1 MNKKL
6 RIAVAMI
13 ILAFS
18 FGVKAEVFIDI
29 DCDDT
34 KISSNKNVTCEVDLY
49 YGTEG
54 INDIEFNY
62 DSNLDMKISNNSSF
76 TMNNSNNKI
85 SIHTDTPLYDQ
96 ILNFTKLFE
105 VTLSVNDKTSEK
117 ENFTISNIVINK
129 NNEIKL
135 DNISK
140 EFNVTIET
148 IKLDNNC
155 NLDSIT
161 VDNEKVKNFN
171 KDILEYREIFVTK
184 EIVYIDAVRSSEKS
198 MATGLGNVKVPNGKT
213 VERDITVTAEDKKIK
228 VYKLFITNTNK
239 EVIKSSDNTLK
250 SLEIY
255 NGNDKIDID
264 FNINKTIYDIEIN
277 DKVDK
282 LTIKAELND
291 SKASFINKIPRDI
304 IIKYGINK
312 ELIKIKAE
320 NNDERVITLNIN
332 YIDNRNKD
340 TSISSLIING
350 RMVDL
355 TSDKLEIILPNNN
368 LKTEIEVIPNNDKEI
383 IKYEDIL
390 LNVGNNDVAILVT
403 SEYGETKEYH
413 VNVIREEIILPD
425 KPITIITNART
436 GNKIINIICYIFFG
450 ISVITLISSSIYSI
464 KNRRN

>member
-6 RIAVAMI
+6 RIALMMI

-49 YGTEG
+49 YETEG

-62 DSNLDMKISNNSSF
+62 DSNLDLKITNNSSF
-76 TMNNSNNKI
+76 TMNNINNKI
-85 SIHTDTPLYDQ
+85 SFHTDIPLYDQ
-96 ILNFTKLFE
+96 IMNFTKLFE
-105 VTLSVNDKTSEK
+105 VTLSINDKISEK
-117 ENFTISNIVINK
+117 EYFNINNIVIN
-129 NNEIKL
+129 NDIKL
-135 DNISK
+135 DNIKK
-140 EFNVTIET
+140 EFNIVIET
-148 IKLDNNC
+148 TKLDDNC
-155 NLDSIT
+155 TLDSII
-161 VDNEKVKNFN
+161 VDNEKINNFN
-171 KDILEYREIFVTK
+171 KDILEYHEIFVTK
-184 EIVYIDAVRSSEKS
+184 EIVYIDAVRSSDKS
-198 MATGLGNVKVPNGKT
+198 MATGLGDVKVPSGKT
-213 VERDITVTAEDKKIK
+213 IERDITVTAEDKKIK

-239 EVIKSSDNTLK
+239 EIIKSNDNTLK

-255 NGNDKIDID
+255 NGNNKINID
-264 FNINKTIYDIEIN
+264 FNKNKTNYDILIN
-277 DKVDK
+277 DRVDK

-291 SKASFINKIPRDI
+291 TKASFINKIPRDI

-340 TSISSLIING
+340 TTLSSLIINK
-350 RMVDL
+350 RKVDL
-355 TSDKLEIILPNNN
+355 SSDKLEISLPNNY
-368 LKTEIEVIPNNDKEI
+368 LKTEIEVIPSNDKEI

-390 LNVGNNDVAILVT
+390 LNVGDNEVIISVT
-403 SEYGETKEYH
+403 SEYGETKEYY
-413 VNVIREEIILPD
+413 VNVIREEITLPD
-425 KPITIITNART
+425 KTIKTITSVKTS
-436 GNKIINIICYIFFG
+436 NKVINIISYIFFG